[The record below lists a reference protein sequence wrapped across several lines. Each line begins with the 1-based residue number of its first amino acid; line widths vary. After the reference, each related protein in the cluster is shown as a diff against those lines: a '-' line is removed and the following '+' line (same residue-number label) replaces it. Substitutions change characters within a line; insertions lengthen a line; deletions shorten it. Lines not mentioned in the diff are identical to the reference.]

1 MDVTQSIRKLIL
13 SAFKELFNASALDWL
28 SLQLADTWPN
38 YQAEELAALVL
49 PQLPQLEFKARI
61 DAYAQG
67 LLHTAP
73 LTLAAFAQHLP
84 AMLGDIPPAGDGTD
98 FGDFRWAILLRVVS
112 LIGAENVPL
121 ALSCL
126 AQLTLRFSAEFDIR
140 YFLQDAPALSLAF
153 CLQLTQSSDWRLRRL
168 ASEGSRPRLPW
179 GMRLTA
185 IVQNPHLTWSILEAL
200 RFDPILAVR
209 RSVANHC
216 NDIAKDH
223 PDWLVE
229 QLSRWQ
235 KEGVDTRL
243 LRHALRGL
251 IKAGHRGALAIFAIQ
266 TDFKVQLIAL
276 SCPAQVAIGDIFSF
290 NYELITQQ
298 TGLVWIDYV
307 LILPN
312 KQGKTR
318 RKVYK
323 GIKRQAVQHSHLMA
337 TGHISFKPVTVRVYY
352 AGLAKLILLLNGQE
366 IASVD
371 FHLTDSL
378 HTDR

>member
-1 MDVTQSIRKLIL
+1 MDVTQPIRRLTL
-13 SAFKELFNASALDWL
+13 SAFKEMFNANALDWL
-28 SLQLADTWPN
+28 SLQLSDTWPN
-38 YQAEELAALVL
+38 YDAEKLAALVL

-61 DAYAQG
+61 EAYAQG

-73 LTLAAFAQHLP
+73 LSLAAFAEHLP

-112 LIGAENVPL
+112 LIGAENIPL
-121 ALSCL
+121 ALACL

-153 CLQLTQSSDWRLRRL
+153 CLELTQSSDWRLRRL

-185 IVQNPHLTWSILEAL
+185 MVQNPRLTWAILENL

-229 QLSRWQ
+229 QLRRWQ
-235 KEGVDTRL
+235 QEGVEISL

-251 IKAGHRGALAIFAIQ
+251 IKAGHQGALAIFAIQ
-266 TDFKVQLIAL
+266 SDFKVQVIAL
-276 SCPAQVAIGDIFSF
+276 NCPAQVAIGDILLF
-290 NYELITQQ
+290 NYVLIPQQ
-298 TGLVWIDYV
+298 DGLVWIDYV

-323 GIKRQAVQHSHLMA
+323 GIKRDAVQNTHLIA
-337 TGHISFKPVTVRVYY
+337 TGQISFKPVTVRVYY

-366 IASVD
+366 IATVD
-371 FHLTDSL
+371 FHLTD
-378 HTDR
+378 